1 MGSIGNPGKLL
12 LEAIGSLTQPLFQN
26 GRLRAELKIARA
38 RQEEA
43 KIRFQQSLL
52 NAGMEVNNNL
62 TQMQTY
68 GEKAEFYAAQV
79 SALERTIRSTRF
91 LMENGSSNY
100 LDVLT
105 AQRDMLSARLSYLTN
120 IYNEISAYIAI
131 YQALG
136 GGSD

>member
-1 MGSIGNPGKLL
+1 
-12 LEAIGSLTQPLFQN
+12 
-26 GRLRAELKIARA
+26 
-38 RQEEA
+38 
-43 KIRFQQSLL
+43 
-52 NAGMEVNNNL
+52 
-62 TQMQTY
+62 MQTY

-131 YQALG
+131 YQA
-136 GGSD
+136 